1 VRYPRYVFIP
11 HSMSYSRCVTIFCL
25 S

>member
-1 VRYPRYVFIP
+1 VRYPRYIFIP